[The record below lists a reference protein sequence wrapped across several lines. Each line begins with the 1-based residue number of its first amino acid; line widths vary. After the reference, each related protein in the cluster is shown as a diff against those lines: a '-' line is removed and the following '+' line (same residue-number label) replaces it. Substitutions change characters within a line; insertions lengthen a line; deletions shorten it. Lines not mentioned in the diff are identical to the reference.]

1 MYKYTDNTQSNFLHF
16 NQPIGLHMNPEN
28 RWVKMADA
36 IPWEIF
42 EKKYSRLFKGKNG
55 RVAKPLRLALGS
67 LIIQTKYQYSDR
79 ELVEQLTENPYYQY
93 FIGLPGYQEEPPIDA
108 STLVLFRKRLKMDI
122 ILEAN
127 EYMLDA
133 VKEKQSND
141 KKDDDH
147 TNPPSGGGCDG
158 QDTKQEHSP
167 ENKGTMMLDATCAPS
182 NIRYPQDFSLLN
194 EAREKLETIII
205 RFCKAY
211 GLSRPRMY
219 RRVARKNY
227 LALAKVK
234 KRSNIF

>member
-1 MYKYTDNTQSNFLHF
+1 MYKYTDNTQSNFLDF

-36 IPWEIF
+36 IPWEVF

-93 FIGLPGYQEEPPIDA
+93 FIGFPG
-108 STLVLFRKRLKMDI
+108 LKMDVI
-122 ILEAN
+122 MEAN

-133 VKEKQSND
+133 VKEKESSD

-147 TNPPSGGGCDG
+147 NNPPSGGEGNG
-158 QDTKQEHSP
+158 QDTKQEQFP
-167 ENKGTMMLDATCAPS
+167 ENKGTLMLDATCAPS
-182 NIRYPQDFSLLN
+182 NIRYP
-194 EAREKLETIII
+194 
-205 RFCKAY
+205 
-211 GLSRPRMY
+211 
-219 RRVARKNY
+219 
-227 LALAKVK
+227 
-234 KRSNIF
+234 

>member
-1 MYKYTDNTQSNFLHF
+1 MERKIMYKYTDNTQSNFLDF

-108 STLVLFRKRLKMDI
+108 STLVLFRKRLKMDVI
-122 ILEAN
+122 MEAN

-133 VKEKQSND
+133 VKEKESSD

-147 TNPPSGGGCDG
+147 TNPPSGEGCDG
-158 QDTKQEHSP
+158 QDTKPEHP
-167 ENKGTMMLDATCAPS
+167 LKIKEP
-182 NIRYPQDFSLLN
+182 
-194 EAREKLETIII
+194 
-205 RFCKAY
+205 
-211 GLSRPRMY
+211 
-219 RRVARKNY
+219 
-227 LALAKVK
+227 
-234 KRSNIF
+234 

>member
-1 MYKYTDNTQSNFLHF
+1 MYKYTDNTQSNFLDF

-36 IPWEIF
+36 IPWEVF

-93 FIGLPGYQEEPPIDA
+93 FIGFPGYQEEPPIDA
-108 STLVLFRKRLKMDI
+108 STLVLFRKRLKMDVI
-122 ILEAN
+122 MEAN

-133 VKEKQSND
+133 VKEKESSD

-147 TNPPSGGGCDG
+147 NNPPSGGEGNG
-158 QDTKQEHSP
+158 QDTKQEQFP
-167 ENKGTMMLDATCAPS
+167 ENKGTLTLDATCAPS
-182 NIRYPQDFSLLN
+182 NIRYP
-194 EAREKLETIII
+194 
-205 RFCKAY
+205 
-211 GLSRPRMY
+211 
-219 RRVARKNY
+219 
-227 LALAKVK
+227 
-234 KRSNIF
+234 